1 MAEKKDA
8 KEVKAPKK
16 TKATVMQEI
25 KEEIANDESKTS
37 RTDRTRAEKAARRE
51 AKAERKA
58 ANVVEQKKK
67 KMSNGLIALLI
78 FGVLIAMFAAVWGY
92 NYYQKE
98 KSIESYLKNNGGKS
112 VYSSIQ
118 LEENKTASITAK
130 KNHMKMTINV
140 KADNAEEQTKYYKG
154 EEGKNEMK
162 YMASYF
168 LTTIKPSVRGF
179 GGKTTV
185 TINVNDKKVNSITV
199 SYSEAKKVMK
209 SYTQQ

>member
-1 MAEKKDA
+1 MAEKKEA

-16 TKATVMQEI
+16 TKAAVKQEI

-37 RTDRTRAEKAARRE
+37 RTERTRAEKAARRE

-58 ANVVEQKKK
+58 ANVVEEKKK

-92 NYYQKE
+92 NYSQKE
-98 KSIESYLKNNGGKS
+98 KSIESYLEKNGGKD

-118 LEENKTASITAK
+118 LEENKTASITAE

-140 KADNAEEQTKYYKG
+140 KADDADKQIKYYKG
-154 EEGKNEMK
+154 KNGETEMK

-179 GGKTTV
+179 GAKTTLTV
-185 TINVNDKKVNSITV
+185 KVNDKKVKSITV
-199 SYSEAKKVMK
+199 SYREAKKVMK
-209 SYTQQ
+209 SYTQ

>member
-1 MAEKKDA
+1 MAEKKEA

-16 TKATVMQEI
+16 TKAAVKQEI

-37 RTDRTRAEKAARRE
+37 RTERTRAEKAARRE

-58 ANVVEQKKK
+58 ANVVEEKKK

-92 NYYQKE
+92 NYSQKE
-98 KSIESYLKNNGGKS
+98 KSIESYLEKNGGKA

-118 LEENKTASITAK
+118 LEENKTASITAE

-140 KADNAEEQTKYYKG
+140 KADDADKQTKYYKSKNG
-154 EEGKNEMK
+154 ETEMK

-179 GGKTTV
+179 GAKTTLTV
-185 TINVNDKKVNSITV
+185 KVNDKKVKSITV
-199 SYSEAKKVMK
+199 SYREAKKVMK
-209 SYTQQ
+209 SYTQ